1 MTTVKNGID
10 RVLTW
15 VCVVL
20 FAALVLDVMWQV
32 VTRQILNNPSAWS
45 EELAKYLFIWL
56 GLFGAALVFGERG
69 HVAVDLLVQRSP
81 RKVQL
86 VLMVLVQLAILAF
99 AVLVLVWGGIR
110 VSNLAWDQNLT
121 GLPVNVGWLYT
132 ARPNPAAPT
141 ALNTLTHPGG
151 SVRGGAPPIDPDA
164 ELDLA

>member
-32 VTRQILNNPSAWS
+32 ITRQILNNPSAWS

-81 RKVQL
+81 RKVQV
-86 VLMVLVQLAILAF
+86 VLMTLTQLAILAF
-99 AVLVLVWGGIR
+99 ALLVLVWGGIR

-132 ARPNPAAPT
+132 ALPISGVLT
-141 ALNTLTHPGG
+141 ALYTVYHL
-151 SVRGGAPPIDPDA
+151 VRIVTGAEAPIDPDA

>member
-99 AVLVLVWGGIR
+99 ALLVLVWGGIR

-132 ARPNPAAPT
+132 ALPISG
-141 ALNTLTHPGG
+141 ALTVLYTLYHL
-151 SVRGGAPPIDPDA
+151 VRIVTGAEAPIDPDA

>member
-10 RVLTW
+10 KVLTW

-56 GLFGAALVFGERG
+56 GLFGASLVFGERG

-81 RKVQL
+81 RNIQI

-99 AVLVLVWGGIR
+99 TVLTLVWGGIR
-110 VSNLAWDQNLT
+110 VSVLAWDQNLT
-121 GLPVNVGWLYT
+121 GLPFNVGWLYT
-132 ARPNPAAPT
+132 ALPISGV
-141 ALNTLTHPGG
+141 LTVFYTFYHL
-151 SVRGGAPPIDPDA
+151 VRIVTGAEAPIDPDA
-164 ELDLA
+164 ELDLS

>member
-132 ARPNPAAPT
+132 ALPISGV
-141 ALNTLTHPGG
+141 LTSLYTVYHL
-151 SVRGGAPPIDPDA
+151 VRIVTGAEAPIDPDA

>member
-10 RVLTW
+10 KVLTW

-32 VTRQILNNPSAWS
+32 ITRQILNNPSAWS

-69 HVAVDLLVQRSP
+69 HVAVDILVQRSP

-86 VLMVLVQLAILAF
+86 VLMVLVQLSILAF
-99 AVLVLVWGGIR
+99 AILVLVWGGYR
-110 VSNLAWDQNLT
+110 VSSLAWDQNLT

-132 ARPNPAAPT
+132 ALPISGVLIVFYTLYHLVRIVTGAEAP
-141 ALNTLTHPGG
+141 
-151 SVRGGAPPIDPDA
+151 IEPDA
-164 ELDLA
+164 ELDLS

>member
-1 MTTVKNGID
+1 TPRRSRKPSRRSPRASSTTTSSRISTRRCGRRPSRSPTPQERHPDMTTVKNGID

-81 RKVQL
+81 RKVQV
-86 VLMVLVQLAILAF
+86 VLMVLTQLAI
-99 AVLVLVWGGIR
+99 
-110 VSNLAWDQNLT
+110 
-121 GLPVNVGWLYT
+121 
-132 ARPNPAAPT
+132 
-141 ALNTLTHPGG
+141 
-151 SVRGGAPPIDPDA
+151 
-164 ELDLA
+164 